1 MTAWARLCT
10 GLGLPTALAMGA
22 SYRVI
27 TFVTVCSLVPEAAL
41 ERLWPQLSESSA
53 RRVRARGGRLPAR
66 LVASRFA
73 AFALGYAA
81 VGGAMFA
88 FGGAPAGFAVMP
100 AR

>member
-10 GLGLPTALAMGA
+10 GLGLLTALAMGA

-53 RRVRARGGRLPAR
+53 RRVRARAAGCLPG
-66 LVASRFA
+66 LW
-73 AFALGYAA
+73 
-81 VGGAMFA
+81 
-88 FGGAPAGFAVMP
+88 PAGSRP
-100 AR
+100 SRSGTPP